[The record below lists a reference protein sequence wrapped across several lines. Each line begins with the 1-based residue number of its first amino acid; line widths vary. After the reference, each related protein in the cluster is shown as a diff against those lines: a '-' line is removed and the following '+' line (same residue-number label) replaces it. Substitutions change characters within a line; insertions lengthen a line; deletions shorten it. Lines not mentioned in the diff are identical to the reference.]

1 MVRELVAPE
10 EFLEIHVDTALEEC
24 MRRDPKGLYAR
35 AKAGLIR
42 NFTGI
47 DSPYE
52 APERPEIVIDTQQL
66 DAAAAAQRILDA
78 LVARGVIC

>member
-1 MVRELVAPE
+1 MVRELVGGD
-10 EFLEIHVDTALEEC
+10 EFLEVFIDTPIEEC

-35 AKAGLIR
+35 ANAGQIK

-52 APERPEIVIDTQQL
+52 PPENAEIVVHTQNASAEESAKQ
-66 DAAAAAQRILDA
+66 ILDMLRERQIIA
-78 LVARGVIC
+78 